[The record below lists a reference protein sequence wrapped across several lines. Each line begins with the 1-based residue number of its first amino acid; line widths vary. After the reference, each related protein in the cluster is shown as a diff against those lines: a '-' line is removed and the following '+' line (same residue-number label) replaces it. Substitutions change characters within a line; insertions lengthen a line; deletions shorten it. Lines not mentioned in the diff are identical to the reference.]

1 MISGPSSFYSIR
13 FLLGLT
19 EAGFFPG
26 VAFLLSQWFPAEYP
40 ARMLAGWQSMFM
52 IEGLPATV
60 LGFVTLRLL
69 ADQPSSATWLTAE
82 ERVAVEDR
90 IAAEPRYKEV
100 RHFWA
105 ALKDP
110 RVLLLAV
117 IQFGFTTGSYGVGIW
132 LPQIIKPHFHSNLT
146 VGFVSAG
153 PYLIAAIAMLLWAGW
168 VDRNGKRIGN
178 LLLTC
183 LLATMGLLLSV
194 VFDAFW
200 I

>member
-1 MISGPSSFYSIR
+1 M
-13 FLLGLT
+13 
-19 EAGFFPG
+19 
-26 VAFLLSQWFPAEYP
+26 
-40 ARMLAGWQSMFM
+40 
-52 IEGLPATV
+52 
-60 LGFVTLRLL
+60 
-69 ADQPSSATWLTAE
+69 
-82 ERVAVEDR
+82 
-90 IAAEPRYKEV
+90 
-100 RHFWA
+100 
-105 ALKDP
+105 KDP